1 MHYFHKIMFNKYLF
15 LSFIFIISGCSAVV
29 EPIEIAGLSPDPKS
43 QEHFSVEVIPLTFA
57 MAKELN
63 LQRFPRL
70 LSSPGNAYSAK
81 VVDEKSIARSQLPPD
96 AETFSY
102 VLGVGDGLAF
112 TQPINTPPELIASPI
127 QGGGTENSQFTMS
140 LSQPSSS
147 IVKTTSR
154 VGSDGSILLIGVGR
168 LQAKGRQISDLQDD
182 VRSILIQNG
191 KAPDFQ
197 LEIESFNSQRIFLTS
212 DLPEVIDAKGSLILP
227 ITDQGLSL
235 REAIA
240 SAGLPLNEKVLTL
253 LKIKRGGKI
262 YQSTLSDV
270 LSEKSPD
277 IYLEHNDHIFIQNL
291 AYLPGKVFLTGA
303 VDPII
308 IPINPEER
316 QTLAEVLF
324 AKQGPMAVEKAQRS
338 GVYLLRGQ
346 NPLKAYHLDAQNPA
360 RILVA
365 DNVELRPNDIVFVGE
380 QPISTFNRVL
390 STIFP
395 LRIFSRDVQN
405 NNIP

>member
-1 MHYFHKIMFNKYLF
+1 MHYYHKTMSNKYLF
-15 LSFIFIISGCSAVV
+15 LSFIFMISGCSAVV
-29 EPIEIAGLSPDPKS
+29 EPIEIAGLSSDPKL
-43 QEHFSVEVIPLTFA
+43 QEQFSIEVMPLTFS

-63 LQRFPRL
+63 VQRFPRL
-70 LSSPGNAYSAK
+70 LSSPSNAYSAK
-81 VVDEKSIARSQLPPD
+81 VVDEKFIERTPLPAD
-96 AETFSY
+96 SETFSY

-112 TQPINTPPELIASPI
+112 IQPINSPPELIASPV
-127 QGGGTENSQFTMS
+127 QSGGTENPQFTMS
-140 LSQPSSS
+140 LSQPSTT
-147 IVKTTSR
+147 IVKTASR
-154 VGSDGSILLIGVGR
+154 VGSDGSVLLIGVGR
-168 LQAKGRQISDLQDD
+168 LQAKGRKISDLQDD

-197 LEIESFNSQRIFLTS
+197 LEIEHFNSQKIFLTS
-212 DLPEVIDAKGSLILP
+212 DLPTRGGASSFILP
-227 ITDQGLSL
+227 ITDQGLTL

-253 LKIKRGGKI
+253 VKIKRGGKI
-262 YQSTLSDV
+262 SQFTLSDV

-277 IYLEHNDHIFIQNL
+277 IYLGNNDHIFIQNL
-291 AYLPGKVFLTGA
+291 EYLPGKVFLTGA

-324 AKQGPMAVEKAQRS
+324 APKGPMAVGKAQRS
-338 GVYLLRGQ
+338 GVYLLRGE

-365 DNVELRPNDIVFVGE
+365 DTVELRPNDIVFVGE

-390 STIFP
+390 ATILP
-395 LRIFSRDVQN
+395 LRIFLRDIQN
-405 NNIP
+405 DNIP